1 MNFAEEGSSRRSV
14 SQEEIDGEPSRHHST
29 LASRAA
35 AKAGHQADGLVHRVL
50 TLALG

>member
-1 MNFAEEGSSRRSV
+1 V